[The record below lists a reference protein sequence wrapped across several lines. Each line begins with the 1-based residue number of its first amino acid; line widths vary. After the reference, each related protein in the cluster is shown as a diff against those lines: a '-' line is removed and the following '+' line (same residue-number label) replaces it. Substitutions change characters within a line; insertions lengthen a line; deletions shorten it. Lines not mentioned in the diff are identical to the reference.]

1 MNLGGIEIMKF
12 GHHLKRLI
20 VSMVIF
26 SHAGLLSIPAMAAI
40 EQEAFG
46 RVKPGTEGSVKQ
58 SDLEQLRELVKQTQ
72 LRLKHLSPSAKTSAK
87 TIEHLAKQRQNLQQD
102 VAKQILDLRAGIV
115 NETARTVAEIRQE
128 AQRSKTKKVSNTILQ
143 RQEQTAQ
150 LIEQRQTIM
159 NGLFDQLARAQDNT
173 NRDIALDKISKQIV
187 QWEPKKLQRD
197 FKELPW
203 GKPSA
208 KVPAPVTAQDFKKL
222 APALEHYRVK
232 NDKISINPNYKKPI
246 DAATLSPDE
255 LWQQATPTVF
265 TRTSIG
271 QWQKIA
277 FNGMTLTDQNKWP
290 VLASLPV
297 ATQAEDLAAN
307 EDVQISQEIKDLAQK
322 LDHNPAK
329 IYKWVYD
336 NIEFVPTYGSIQGAA
351 YTLETKRGNATDTSS
366 LLIAL
371 FRTSGIPARYVS
383 GTIDVPATVAKD
395 WVGGVNNLGAAAN
408 LIGQGGIPNVIMT
421 SGGKET
427 ALRMEHIWVEAK
439 LDYLPNKGAIQT
451 AGQNNPNIDDSW
463 VPMDASYKRYE
474 RTQGIDLAKAVPFD
488 ATEFLNKVQQ
498 GATVDDASGSV
509 QNLNTTN
516 IETSVKA
523 YQSKIESYL
532 KEKYPNATVSDVL
545 GTSKIK
551 TYQSKMLSPV
561 LPYEVVAV
569 VRDYHTLPDTMRHYF
584 HLNVYDAA
592 DPYASQMGSYAV
604 QFKIPSTQ
612 LRGKPLALSFRPSTE
627 ADAQAI
633 ANALPK
639 PDASGNVDPSKL
651 PKSLSSSIRVTGE
664 ITLDGQVLKTLPSYA
679 LGTEIQ
685 AQMGFKSPNNS
696 WSLPNKQFSAG
707 EYHAIGYNMQGI
719 SKLQM
724 ARLKAKLDLAK
735 NKIESKD
742 EAALKALNGH
752 DITGAMLQAVVQSYF
767 SLNEIQSKIQGK
779 QFGVITNSMMSFGT
793 FATSVQGIYSWGIL
807 RSGKLDGMFMDID
820 HNSAI
825 QVDISNN
832 NKNRLEFIEQQ
843 GVRLSANEHLV
854 PETFFNNP
862 NSTQKNVDGISAVKA
877 LQIASSQGQK
887 IYQIDNTNINII
899 LPKLTHD
906 SSVLTDI
913 KNAISSGK
921 IVTISEK
928 NINFHSWVGSGY
940 IIIDPDSGS
949 AAYLI
954 SGGLNGGFIAGL
966 VQGFIFGA
974 LLAAMLPLFVSLGW
988 LGVLIGIIA
997 IALLLAFMAYYVE
1010 GLSANEESCYWQGF
1024 AQGKLIGEIL
1034 GGIGALKAL
1043 AGREG
1048 GRYAV
1053 KLLAIIGVGDKAFS
1067 HLTSTFLPSSTLQE
1081 CL

>member
-102 VAKQILDLRAGIV
+102 VAKQMLDLRAGIV

-128 AQRSKTKKVSNTILQ
+128 AQRSKTRKVSNTIVQ

-173 NRDIALDKISKQIV
+173 NRDIALDKISKQIL

-197 FKELPW
+197 IKELPW

-232 NDKISINPNYKKPI
+232 NDKISINPKYKKPI

-255 LWQQATPTVF
+255 IWQQATPTVF
-265 TRTSIG
+265 TRTSVG

-277 FNGMTLTDQNKWP
+277 FNGMTLSDQNKWA

-297 ATQAEDLAAN
+297 ATQAEDLEAN

-322 LDHNPAK
+322 LDYNPTK

-371 FRTSGIPARYVS
+371 LRTSGIPARYVS

-395 WVGGVNNLGAAAN
+395 WIGGVNNLGAAAN

-421 SGGKET
+421 SSGKET

-439 LDYLPNKGAIQT
+439 LDYLPSKGAIQT
-451 AGQNNPNIDDSW
+451 ARQNNPNIDDSW

-498 GATVDDASGSV
+498 GATVDDASGSA
-509 QNLNTTN
+509 QNLNTAN

-584 HLNVYDAA
+584 HLNVSDAT
-592 DPYASQMGSYAV
+592 DPYASEMGSYAA
-604 QFKIPSTQ
+604 QFKIASTRLQ
-612 LRGKPLALSFRPSTE
+612 GKPLALSFRPATE
-627 ADAQAI
+627 ADAQVI

-639 PDASGNVDPSKL
+639 PDASGNIDPSQL
-651 PKSLSSSIRVTGE
+651 SKSLSSSIRVVGE

-685 AQMGFKSPNNS
+685 AQIGFNSPNNS
-696 WSLPNKQFSAG
+696 WGLPNKQFNAG
-707 EYHAIGYNMQGI
+707 EYHAIGYDMQGI
-719 SKLQM
+719 SQAQM
-724 ARLKAKLDLAK
+724 QKLKAKLATTK
-735 NKIESKD
+735 TKIESKD
-742 EAALKALNGH
+742 AAQVKTLNSH
-752 DITGAMLQAVVQSYF
+752 DVTGIMLQAVVQSYF
-767 SLNEIQSKIQGK
+767 SLNDAQDDIQERPS
-779 QFGVITNSMMSFGT
+779 GVINNAFMSFGT
-793 FATSVQGIYSWGIL
+793 FSTSLQGVYSWGVL
-807 RSGKLDGMFMDID
+807 RSAKFAGMVMDID
-820 HNSAI
+820 RIGANI
-825 QVDISNN
+825 VDKDNN
-832 NKNRLEFIEQQ
+832 QANLLAFTQQQ
-843 GVRLSANEHLV
+843 GPRQSLNENQV
-854 PETFFNNP
+854 PEMFFNDP
-862 NSTQKNVDGISAVKA
+862 NSTKKNVEGISAVKA
-877 LQIASSQGQK
+877 LQIANAQGQK
-887 IYQIDNTNINII
+887 IYKIDQSNIDKV
-899 LPKLTHD
+899 LPQLNHD
-906 SSVLTDI
+906 SQVITDI
-913 KNAISSGK
+913 RNAVAAGK
-921 IVTISEK
+921 VVTTSQAK
-928 NINFHSWVGSGY
+928 VNLNSWSGSGY
-940 IIIDPDSGS
+940 IITDPV
-949 AAYLI
+949 Y
-954 SGGLNGGFIAGL
+954 
-966 VQGFIFGA
+966 
-974 LLAAMLPLFVSLGW
+974 
-988 LGVLIGIIA
+988 
-997 IALLLAFMAYYVE
+997 
-1010 GLSANEESCYWQGF
+1010 
-1024 AQGKLIGEIL
+1024 
-1034 GGIGALKAL
+1034 
-1043 AGREG
+1043 R
-1048 GRYAV
+1048 
-1053 KLLAIIGVGDKAFS
+1053 
-1067 HLTSTFLPSSTLQE
+1067 
-1081 CL
+1081 